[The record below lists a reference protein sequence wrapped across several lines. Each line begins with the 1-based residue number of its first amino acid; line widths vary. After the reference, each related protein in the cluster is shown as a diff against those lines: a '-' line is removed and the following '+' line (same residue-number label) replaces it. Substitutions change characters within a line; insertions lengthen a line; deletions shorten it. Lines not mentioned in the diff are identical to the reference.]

1 MTGSR
6 LTGSAPLVGD
16 CKCEL
21 EPYAVQGL
29 FELNCSSP
37 WVGDCKIVEMPDM
50 PNQAGVELFI
60 PVGRGL
66 QGRLVD
72 LRSDGMGKVE
82 LFIPV
87 GRGLQVRRNAGNAG
101 NCKG

>member
-6 LTGSAPLVGD
+6 LTGSAPPVGD

-37 WVGDCKIVEMPDM
+37 WVGDCKYVEMPEM
-50 PNQAGVELFI
+50 PEIARVERLLPAGW
-60 PVGRGL
+60 GL
-66 QGRLVD
+66 QEEHAILLAWGVTPLLNGSSPWIGD
-72 LRSDGMGKVE
+72 
-82 LFIPV
+82 
-87 GRGLQVRRNAGNAG
+87 
-101 NCKG
+101 CKSWR